1 MITVKRILPHLGNEI
16 ERPMCIAYFV
26 LRITFLN
33 IMLLKSAVR
42 EAGFCGNDV
51 ELEARQMQMKSW
63 NCQLLIIPSLAN
75 HQMAR
80 GHSILICRR
89 EINIYTTLCC
99 KIKNLSL
106 AEYIVYIRHVVNV
119 SYNA

>member
-1 MITVKRILPHLGNEI
+1 MITVKRMLSRLGNEI

-26 LRITFLN
+26 LSITFLEYHASQ
-33 IMLLKSAVR
+33 KCCW

-63 NCQLLIIPSLAN
+63 NCQLLIIQSLAN

-80 GHSILICRR
+80 DHSILICRR

-99 KIKNLSL
+99 KI
-106 AEYIVYIRHVVNV
+106 
-119 SYNA
+119 